1 MKETKDYITPEVSEA
16 ILLIPEG
23 ILCMSG
29 NISDYKQE
37 DFEW

>member
-1 MKETKDYITPEVSEA
+1 MTDKKDYVAPETTFRA
-16 ILLIPEG
+16 IVTEG
-23 ILCMSG
+23 ILCLSG